1 MTDPV
6 LTFVILVLFFAA
18 IAAARYFKT
27 LDTGFG
33 HAAASPIVSGIA
45 SGVVIFIATRFTE
58 LLPIVTGIVMTLAAT
73 YVRHTG
79 DESEAPEGML
89 LGALIGASAAL
100 PLAFSGDNEL
110 RHFSECAIAGTI
122 AGYGVTFAQFHVTDR
137 ARQLLLDA
145 VTAVIAIAG
154 AALPGILERTGLR
167 ERPIAIG
174 VAIAIPLLSA
184 ATVFARWRS
193 VRSELAHEA
202 AIGVIDADEV
212 RTSAHPILRFG
223 RGGWSDAAAHRE
235 FVRLA
240 NRIALRKRQQ
250 RNRPDDTARLYQLEI
265 IKLRMQLKEMAS
277 IERNTS
283 QESGS
288 ASSDFS

>member
-6 LTFVILVLFFAA
+6 LTFVILAFFFAA

-45 SGVVIFIATRFTE
+45 SGVVIFVAGRFTD
-58 LLPIVTGIVMTLAAT
+58 LYAVFTGIVMTLAAV

-100 PLAFSGDNEL
+100 PLAFSGENEL

-145 VTAVIAIAG
+145 ITAVVAVAG
-154 AALPGILERTGLR
+154 AWLPAIVERAGFR
-167 ERPIAIG
+167 ERS
-174 VAIAIPLLSA
+174 VAVFVALAIPPLSA
-184 ATVFARWRS
+184 ATVFARWRTI
-193 VRSELAHEA
+193 RSELAHEA
-202 AIGVIDADEV
+202 AIGVIDADDV
-212 RTSAHPILRFG
+212 RTTAHPILRFT
-223 RGGWSDAAAHRE
+223 RAGWSDAAAHRE

-277 IERNTS
+277 IGRQMKPDE
-283 QESGS
+283 GS
-288 ASSDFS
+288 ETTDHG

>member
-6 LTFVILVLFFAA
+6 LTFVILVFFFAA

-45 SGVVIFIATRFTE
+45 SGVVIFIAARFIG
-58 LLPIVTGIVMTLAAT
+58 LHAILTGIVMTIAAM

-100 PLAFSGDNEL
+100 PLAFSGENEL
-110 RHFSECAIAGTI
+110 LRFSECAIAGTI

-137 ARQLLLDA
+137 ARQLLLDLI
-145 VTAVIAIAG
+145 TAVVAVAG
-154 AALPGILERTGLR
+154 ASLPAILARTGVR
-167 ERPIAIG
+167 ERP
-174 VAIAIPLLSA
+174 VAIFVAVAIPLLSA
-184 ATVFARWRS
+184 VTVFARWRS

-202 AIGVIDADEV
+202 AIGVIDAAEV
-212 RTSAHPILRFG
+212 RTTAHPILRFT
-223 RGGWSDAAAHRE
+223 RAGWSDAAAHRE

-265 IKLRMQLKEMAS
+265 IKLRMQLKEMAN
-277 IERNTS
+277 IERHTS
-283 QESGS
+283 DDVKMHPE
-288 ASSDFS
+288 

>member
-6 LTFVILVLFFAA
+6 LTFLILAFFFAA

-33 HAAASPIVSGIA
+33 RAAASPILTGVA
-45 SGVVIFIATRFTE
+45 SGVVMFVASRFTS
-58 LLPIVTGIVMTLAAT
+58 LQTVVIGAVVMTLAAI

-100 PLAFSGDNEL
+100 PLAFSGENEL

-137 ARQLLLDA
+137 ARQLLLDL
-145 VTAVIAIAG
+145 VTAVVAILG
-154 AALPGILERTGLR
+154 ASLPALLERAGFR
-167 ERPIAIG
+167 ERH
-174 VAIAIPLLSA
+174 VAIVVAVAIPLLSA
-184 ATVFARWRS
+184 TTVFARWRS

-202 AIGVIDADEV
+202 AIGVIDASEV
-212 RTSAHPILRFG
+212 RTTAHPILRFG
-223 RGGWSDAAAHRE
+223 RAGWSDAAAHRE

-250 RNRPDDTARLYQLEI
+250 RTRPDEIARLYQLEI
-265 IKLRMQLKEMAS
+265 IKLRMQLKEMAN
-277 IERNTS
+277 IERHADD
-283 QESGS
+283 GS
-288 ASSDFS
+288 PAADHG

>member
-1 MTDPV
+1 MSDPV
-6 LTFVILVLFFAA
+6 LTFIILAFFFTA

-33 HAAASPIVSGIA
+33 RAAASPIVSGIA
-45 SGVVIFIATRFTE
+45 SGVVIFIAIRYTE
-58 LLPIVTGIVMTLAAT
+58 LNAVVTGIVMTLAAM

-137 ARQLLLDA
+137 ARQLLLDIITAIVA
-145 VTAVIAIAG
+145 VAG
-154 AALPGILERTGLR
+154 ASLPAFMERAGFR
-167 ERPIAIG
+167 QRP
-174 VAIAIPLLSA
+174 VAIFVAVAIPVLSA

-212 RTSAHPILRFG
+212 RTTAHPILRFT
-223 RGGWSDAAAHRE
+223 RAAWSDAAAHRE

-265 IKLRMQLKEMAS
+265 IKLRMQLQAMAGIGKHAS
-277 IERNTS
+277 DVNGTS
-283 QESGS
+283 EP
-288 ASSDFS
+288 

>member
-6 LTFVILVLFFAA
+6 LTFVILVFFFAA

-45 SGVVIFIATRFTE
+45 SGVVIFIAARFIG
-58 LLPIVTGIVMTLAAT
+58 LYAILTGIVMTIAAM

-100 PLAFSGDNEL
+100 PLAFSGENEL
-110 RHFSECAIAGTI
+110 LRFSECAIAGTI

-137 ARQLLLDA
+137 ARQLLLDLI
-145 VTAVIAIAG
+145 TAVVAVAG
-154 AALPGILERTGLR
+154 ASLPAILARTGVR
-167 ERPIAIG
+167 QRP
-174 VAIAIPLLSA
+174 VAIFVAVAIPLLSA
-184 ATVFARWRS
+184 MTVFARWRS

-202 AIGVIDADEV
+202 AIGVIDAAEV
-212 RTSAHPILRFG
+212 RTTAHPILRFT
-223 RGGWSDAAAHRE
+223 RAGWSDAAAHRE

-265 IKLRMQLKEMAS
+265 IKLRMQLKEMAA
-277 IERNTS
+277 IERHAANGHPTT
-283 QESGS
+283 ET
-288 ASSDFS
+288 